1 MAEEMQNMDNLI
13 DAKVY
18 FILFQ
23 DSDDFYFGSARAKC
37 FDFRPAC
44 YCFIWIFLSHEVYK

>member
-1 MAEEMQNMDNLI
+1 MQNMDNLI